1 MYKKAKAYILENNMI
16 PKNVCVLAGV
26 SGGGDSMT
34 MLHML
39 SRLSRE
45 WGFSLKA
52 VHVHHGIRGEEADR
66 DAAMTEKICRQ
77 WGIPF
82 ICRRFDVPA
91 LALRWK
97 CGTEEAGRVVRQ
109 KVFQEEGAL
118 LGGEDYRVALAHN
131 QDDLGETL
139 LHHLARGSGIRG
151 LASMRPVSGRL
162 IRPLLCL
169 RRREIDYYLK
179 ENGIPYVTDSTN
191 LTDAY
196 TRNKIRH
203 KILPLIEKELNP
215 KACEHMAETARILG
229 MAEDYFTRKGRE
241 LLDKWKKTDQGILV
255 NGEDFQEE
263 PLILSYV
270 IMEAFYLLS
279 GKKKDFSSI
288 HVQSVLDLRERQVG
302 SSSSLPYGLK
312 GIRRYDGLWIG
323 KASDERKKE
332 LLWDMEWE
340 ILPGEETST
349 PLGTFFARI
358 FFYQGE
364 KIPEKKY
371 TKWLDYDKIEYRLSI
386 RTRRE
391 GDFLVIDRKGNRK
404 KLNRC
409 MIDEKIPREE
419 RNKIP
424 LLTCGGEVLWLIGG
438 RINEQ
443 YKITQNTRMVLE
455 VKYQGGSCNE

>member
-1 MYKKAKAYILENNMI
+1 
-16 PKNVCVLAGV
+16 
-26 SGGGDSMT
+26 
-34 MLHML
+34 
-39 SRLSRE
+39 
-45 WGFSLKA
+45 
-52 VHVHHGIRGEEADR
+52 
-66 DAAMTEKICRQ
+66 
-77 WGIPF
+77 
-82 ICRRFDVPA
+82 
-91 LALRWK
+91 
-97 CGTEEAGRVVRQ
+97 
-109 KVFQEEGAL
+109 
-118 LGGEDYRVALAHN
+118 
-131 QDDLGETL
+131 
-139 LHHLARGSGIRG
+139 
-151 LASMRPVSGRL
+151 
-162 IRPLLCL
+162 
-169 RRREIDYYLK
+169 
-179 ENGIPYVTDSTN
+179 
-191 LTDAY
+191 
-196 TRNKIRH
+196 
-203 KILPLIEKELNP
+203 
-215 KACEHMAETARILG
+215 MAETARILG

-263 PLILSYV
+263 PLILSYG

-302 SSSSLPYGLK
+302 SSASLPYGLK